1 MADTAASG
9 VVTSIHTVRERDGL
23 AEAVA
28 EAGLVADYG
37 IQGDFRSRPSSGRQV
52 TLIEEEAL
60 QATGER
66 LGYDVPPGASR
77 RQVMVRGLPLQET
90 IGKTLRAGSVVLAVD
105 GPCDPC
111 DNMNAKIGPGARA
124 AMQGWGGVC
133 VRVVQGGQ
141 LRVGDHLTVQE

>member
-1 MADTAASG
+1 MIRQTAISERGRWAMADTAASG
-9 VVTSIHTVRERDGL
+9 VVASIHTVRERDGL

-28 EAGLVADYG
+28 EAGLVADFG
-37 IQGDFRSRPSSGRQV
+37 IQGDFRSRRNSGRQV

-90 IGKTLRAGSVVLAVD
+90 IGKTLRAGSVVLVVD
-105 GPCDPC
+105 GPC
-111 DNMNAKIGPGARA
+111 
-124 AMQGWGGVC
+124 
-133 VRVVQGGQ
+133 
-141 LRVGDHLTVQE
+141 